1 MPELPYVPFYCSDWL
16 GDTKVRRMSLEER
29 AIHFDLLCHS
39 WQESP
44 LPADHGDLAQMLGL
58 PRRKLDAA
66 WKRVGVCWESD
77 GNGGI
82 VNARLE
88 RERGK
93 QKAKRKA
100 GATGAGGSS
109 DD

>member
-39 WQESP
+39 WQEP
-44 LPADHGDLAQMLGL
+44 VPADLEDLAHLVGI
-58 PRRKLDAA
+58 PKRKLEAA
-66 WKRVGVCWESD
+66 WKRVGPCWQSD
-77 GNGGI
+77 GNGSLL
-82 VNARLE
+82 NPRMEKE
-88 RERGK
+88 RAK

-100 GATGAGGSS
+100 GAAGGEAKA
-109 DD
+109 DG